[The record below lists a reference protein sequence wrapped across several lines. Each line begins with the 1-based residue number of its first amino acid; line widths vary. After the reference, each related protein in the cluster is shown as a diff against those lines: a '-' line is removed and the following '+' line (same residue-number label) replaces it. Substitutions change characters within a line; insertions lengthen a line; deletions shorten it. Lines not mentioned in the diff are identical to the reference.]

1 MTHPILR
8 FSLLAVITCF
18 AQTCRSIE
26 AKPTVKPIDMVS
38 CDSMST
44 CQNRQLNELVTATQ
58 DNARRGAAYLKRIQA
73 SDART
78 FEHITRI
85 LVLNDLDY
93 AQTIGTLS
101 LSQNTNPDVA
111 ASDVSRLLSHSNK
124 GAASGLGT
132 LILLTPISPPGTAS
146 QVTLLST
153 LKENG
158 LVGTAPNGAPI
169 LSQSVLWG
177 SVAGDASYLGWDLYS
192 LAHSQ
197 GTSSKLEHAAAT
209 AAKYT
214 EESKDELTH
223 LNAQD
228 RERVLVAFEGLLK
241 EIRLDYKHDF
251 PKSGSAYAMLT
262 ELKHAPESDNEE

>member
-1 MTHPILR
+1 M
-8 FSLLAVITCF
+8 
-18 AQTCRSIE
+18 
-26 AKPTVKPIDMVS
+26 
-38 CDSMST
+38 
-44 CQNRQLNELVTATQ
+44 
-58 DNARRGAAYLKRIQA
+58 
-73 SDART
+73 
-78 FEHITRI
+78 
-85 LVLNDLDY
+85 
-93 AQTIGTLS
+93 
-101 LSQNTNPDVA
+101 
-111 ASDVSRLLSHSNK
+111 
-124 GAASGLGT
+124 
-132 LILLTPISPPGTAS
+132 
-146 QVTLLST
+146 
-153 LKENG
+153 
-158 LVGTAPNGAPI
+158 
-169 LSQSVLWG
+169 SQSVLWG